1 MKIIIASDIH
11 GSDYYL
17 SKLIEIKNKF
27 KINKLFLLGDLYYSG
42 ARNIPPKDYYPINIV
57 KKLNDI
63 KDEIIAVKGNCESDI
78 DLKVSSNLYMSNFY
92 VGGLV
97 GLNSGTIKNCNIYG
111 TILVNGK
118 ILNITTGGVSAYNTG
133 NIIDTK
139 SLATVSTTAKGDF
152 AQAPTA
158 NAGGIAGYKSGT
170 MQRCASLNNIIIAE

>member
-63 KDEIIAVKGNCESDI
+63 KEEIIAVKGNCESDI
-78 DLKVSSNLYMSNFY
+78 DLKVSSFYFNEIISFNIFNKKIVLCHGHKDYFNELSKYNDIIFSGHTHISKLEKINNVIYANPGSISIPKDNNHSFMIFDEEKIVLYDLIS
-92 VGGLV
+92 
-97 GLNSGTIKNCNIYG
+97 
-111 TILVNGK
+111 
-118 ILNITTGGVSAYNTG
+118 LNIL
-133 NIIDTK
+133 K
-139 SLATVSTTAKGDF
+139 ELK
-152 AQAPTA
+152 
-158 NAGGIAGYKSGT
+158 
-170 MQRCASLNNIIIAE
+170 L